1 MDLCDHRDKDAVPLA
16 VGFDPMEGIPLENEG
31 RVGVMGFC
39 DEIILSAHNKTKG
52 ARGIVPTVTY
62 RKALV
67 GDDKSLPGRNLP
79 DIEENRI
86 DIGKL
91 PVETLLEFWMSR

>member
-31 RVGVMGFC
+31 RVVVMGFC
-39 DEIILSAHNKTKG
+39 DEIILSADNKTYKG
-52 ARGIVPTVTY
+52 ACGIVPTVTY

-67 GDDKSLPGRNLP
+67 GDDKSLPGRNLL
-79 DIEENRI
+79 DIEENGI
-86 DIGKL
+86 DIGKA
-91 PVETLLEFWMSR
+91 SC